1 MKSHGPAREKKPSLA
16 VPMTG
21 AKEALSPLGVSIAVA
36 VLAAA
41 VFAIYSPAL
50 NFEFILDDHRF
61 VGDPRLQSSG
71 HIWEYFTSYVW
82 SQFTGGPPSFYRP
95 VFVLWMRLNFI
106 LTEASPWG
114 WHLLS
119 IAKHAAVAVLLALL
133 VWKLLKDRMAALVAA
148 TLFALH
154 PAQTESVAWVTV
166 PDPLMSAGV
175 LGSLLLYLEYAMRW
189 SVDTRPP
196 AERSRRKSGREAQ
209 RQSKTAWPGWW
220 IAASTVACLG
230 ALMAKETA
238 VVVPAILFAM
248 TLIVPVQKFGVD
260 AEGKIVGAG
269 IAPAFRATLPFM
281 GATVI
286 YFLLRL
292 NALGHISPQTQHLPW
307 KTVLLSWPATL
318 WFYVKV
324 MLWPVRE
331 RAFADP
337 NLAEAFSLRGVLLP
351 GLGVCCV
358 GALLAGVCV
367 WTVRTARRNLSDRD
381 VVGVEQALL
390 LGASLLVLPILLTL
404 NLNSLNPGDFLHGRY
419 TYLPLAGLMLLIA
432 TAWQLA
438 TRRRF
443 ILLLAAG
450 LMAVAF
456 AVLTIQQESMWKD
469 DFTVFTV
476 AHQYAPHNDP
486 VNLNLTRAHVQVA
499 LRLDEDDRCEE
510 AMPIFDQATQK
521 YPQDWYAWAGRGEC
535 LVKLN
540 DLPRAEES
548 LRRAFELSHD
558 SHIAEQ
564 MQQVREM
571 RGLPPMPSP
580 N

>member
-1 MKSHGPAREKKPSLA
+1 MKD
-16 VPMTG
+16 V
-21 AKEALSPLGVSIAVA
+21 LSPFVSYIAA
-36 VLAAA
+36 SVLVAA
-41 VFAIYSPAL
+41 VFAVYSPAL

-61 VGDPRLQSSG
+61 VGDPRLKSSG
-71 HIWEYFTSYVW
+71 HVWEYFTSYVW
-82 SQFTGGPPSFYRP
+82 SQFTGGPSSFYRP
-95 VFVLWMRLNFI
+95 VFVLWIRLNFI

-119 IAKHAAVAVLLALL
+119 IAKHAAVAVLLGLL
-133 VWKLLKDRMAALVAA
+133 LWKLLKDRVAALMAA

-154 PAQTESVAWVTV
+154 PAQTESVAWSTV

-175 LGSLLLYLEYAMRW
+175 LGGLLMYLEYA
-189 SVDTRPP
+189 TRRSAEIGPP
-196 AERSRRKSGREAQ
+196 AGRSRRKSRREAH
-209 RQSKTAWPGWW
+209 RQSKTARPGWW
-220 IAASTVACLG
+220 IAASTVAILA

-248 TLIVPVQKFGVD
+248 TLIVP
-260 AEGKIVGAG
+260 AEKLRADREEASVGARM
-269 IAPAFRATLPFM
+269 ASAFHATLPFL
-281 GATVI
+281 GAIVV

-324 MLWPVRE
+324 MLWPAHE
-331 RAFADP
+331 WAFADP
-337 NLAEAFSLRGVLLP
+337 NLAETLSLRGVVFP
-351 GLGVCCV
+351 GLGVCCA
-358 GALLAGVCV
+358 GALLGGVCT
-367 WTVRTARRNLSDRD
+367 WADGAARRSLPDLEAG
-381 VVGVEQALL
+381 GVQRALL
-390 LGASLLVLPILLTL
+390 LGVSLLVLPILLVL

-419 TYLPLAGLMLLIA
+419 TYLPLAGLMLLAA
-432 TAWQLA
+432 TAWHVA
-438 TRRRF
+438 KKWRF

-450 LMAVAF
+450 LVTVAF
-456 AVLTIQQESMWKD
+456 AALTIQQERMWKD
-469 DFTVFTV
+469 DLTVFTV

-486 VNLNLTRAHVQVA
+486 VSLNLTRAHVQVA
-499 LRLDEDDRCEE
+499 LRLDEDDRCNE
-510 AMPIFDQATQK
+510 AMPIFDEATRE

-540 DLPRAEES
+540 DLPRAEQS
-548 LRRAFELSHD
+548 LRRAFELSQN

-564 MQQVREM
+564 LQQVREM
-571 RGLPPMPSP
+571 RGLSSAPP